1 MAQLTPK
8 DILEISEPIEAIY
21 QRTVDDLLINIARHF
36 QITGWERTRY
46 WEIKKLSEMGALTK
60 ESAAIIAKNTGMAP
74 AEIEKAFLQVSEK
87 ACLDIDPQLKD
98 AAAKGILQDPGT
110 SATTSPLL
118 RQAVQG
124 YVDQAT
130 DTLNMVNSTMLEST
144 LRAYQQA
151 VHTAVNEAMIQEAK
165 ELLEASAL
173 EVVTGQETKVRA
185 IRKAMDQ
192 LARAG
197 IPGFYDKAG
206 RAWSP
211 DGYVAMVIRTTSH
224 NAAIAATR
232 NRQIEYGGG
241 DIFQV
246 SSHPGARPLCY
257 PYQGKFFSWSSGPG
271 EFMDGAGRTQHYD
284 NINDSSYGEPA
295 GLFGINCGHHPIPMI
310 PGYSYP
316 QDQIEETPEE
326 NAKEYEESQKQRQY
340 ERQVREAKRD
350 LAVAEATGDEEAIK
364 AARQK
369 VAQEQAKIRAYTK
382 ETGRVRRYDREQIGS
397 TRDTDYGMR
406 DLRRQKIDEPLSGG
420 ARKAADKSRPASTYT
435 PAKDIAEAERMAE
448 HFVDP
453 NGWAATGVSYKG
465 VDVEVAN
472 KVNKTIQDF
481 YDEFKVDKF
490 GGVVAPAGNTKLGQ
504 TIQGATAAYSPVRNS
519 FLLNRSSLKN
529 MKTAEKALAEERRV
543 VTDFLMHPEKYDLD
557 KMSTRVR
564 KVLEASA
571 KSGRGNVAETVED
584 VINHELGHSLE
595 QYLKKLDGFTDLQ
608 SRMARYA
615 EGISGYA
622 TESWSE
628 YVAESFASWRKG
640 ESLAEPELIKAFESL
655 RR

>member
-8 DILEISEPIEAIY
+8 DILEISEPIEAVY

-36 QITGWERTRY
+36 NITGWERTRY

-60 ESAAIIAKNTGMAP
+60 ESAAIIAKNTKRTP
-74 AEIEKAFLQVSEK
+74 EEIERAFLEVSQK

-110 SATTSPLL
+110 SATTSPLM
-118 RQAVQG
+118 RQMVQG
-124 YVDQAT
+124 YVDQAV

-144 LRAYQQA
+144 IRAYQQA
-151 VHTAVNEAMIQEAK
+151 IQTAVNEAMVQEAK
-165 ELLEASAL
+165 EILQAGAL

-192 LARAG
+192 MARAG
-197 IPGFYDKAG
+197 IPGFYDSRG

-224 NAAIAATR
+224 NAAIKAVQ
-232 NRQIEYGGG
+232 NRQMEYGGG

-257 PYQGKFFSWSSGPG
+257 PYQGKFFSWSSGPV
-271 EFMDGAGRTQHYD
+271 EFTDGSGRTQHYD

-310 PGYSYP
+310 PGFSYP

-326 NAKEYEESQKQRQY
+326 NKKEYEESQKQRQY
-340 ERQVREAKRD
+340 ERQIRDAKRD
-350 LAVAEATGDEEAIK
+350 LEVAKATGDKDAIK
-364 AARQK
+364 AAKQK
-369 VAQEQAKIRAYTK
+369 VAQEQAKMRKYID

-397 TRDTDYGMR
+397 KMATDYGMR
-406 DLRRQKIDEPLSGG
+406 DLRKQKVDEDLGG
-420 ARKAADKSRPASTYT
+420 AAAKKAKPKKPASTYT
-435 PAKDIAEAERMAE
+435 PATDIAEAERKAE

-453 NGWAATGVSYKG
+453 TGWAATGVSYKG

-472 KVNKTIQDF
+472 AVNKTLQDF

-490 GGVVAPAGNTKLGQ
+490 GGVIAPAGNTREGKL
-504 TIQGATAAYSPVRNS
+504 IENATAAYSPVRNS
-519 FLLNRSSLKN
+519 FMLNRSSLKN

-543 VTDFLMHPEKYDLD
+543 VTDFLEHPEKYDLD
-557 KMSTRVR
+557 KLSTRAR

-584 VINHELGHSLE
+584 VISHELGHSLE
-595 QYLKKLDGFTDLQ
+595 SQLKQLANFSELQ
-608 SRMARYA
+608 ARMAEYA

-628 YVAESFASWRKG
+628 YVAESFVSWRRG
-640 ESLAEPELIKAFESL
+640 ESVADPELIKAFESM